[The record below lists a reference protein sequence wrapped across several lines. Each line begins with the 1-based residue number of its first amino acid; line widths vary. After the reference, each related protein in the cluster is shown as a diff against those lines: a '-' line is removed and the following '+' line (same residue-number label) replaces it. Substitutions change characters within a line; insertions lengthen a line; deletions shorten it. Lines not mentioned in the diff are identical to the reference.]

1 MTVALPRRRAA
12 LVAGFAAVLVLMA
25 GCANSV
31 HGSVDTAAP
40 QPALSEIDALEDPL
54 AYEGPSTALLPGAEI
69 EPIAE
74 SPEQQLPVTVTSYT
88 RVGEEEQVEI
98 VRTDR
103 VVAVDLAGSIAA
115 SVWALGFGDTLVG
128 VDQSTTFPGT
138 DDLDRVTSGGHTVNA
153 ESIIALA
160 PDVVMTDGTVG
171 PRDVIE
177 QLRDVGI
184 TVVFVDND
192 PSFQGAQDLARQVAA
207 VYGAPEAGERLAERI
222 GQEIDDTVA
231 EVAEF
236 VPDDESKRLRILF
249 LYLRGNAGVYYL
261 LGSESGADELISA
274 LGGVDVAGELGWEG
288 MRPMTDEALVAADP
302 DLILTMTGGIE
313 SVGGV
318 DGLLREKPAVALT
331 TAPEKRRIVD
341 MEDGAVLSF
350 GPRSATVVD
359 ALARAIYAPD
369 AAGPDAE

>member
-1 MTVALPRRRAA
+1 MSITPRRRRAA
-12 LVAGFAAVLVLMA
+12 LVAGLAAVLVLMA
-25 GCANSV
+25 GCSSSV
-31 HGSVDTAAP
+31 HGSAEGAAP
-40 QPALSEIDALEDPL
+40 QRPALSELDALEDPL
-54 AYEGPSTALLPGAEI
+54 AYEGPSTAVLPATEI
-69 EPIAE
+69 QPITE
-74 SPEQQLPVTVTSYT
+74 NPEQQLPTTVTSYT
-88 RVGEEEQVEI
+88 QAGDDEPIEI
-98 VRTDR
+98 TETDR

-115 SVWALGFGDTLVG
+115 SIWALGFGDTLVG

-138 DDLDRVTSGGHTVNA
+138 EDLDRVTSGGHTINA

-160 PDVVMTDGTVG
+160 PDVVITDGTVG

-192 PSFQGAQDLARQVAA
+192 PSFQGAQGLVRQVAG
-207 VYGAPEAGERLAERI
+207 VYGAPGVGEQLAERI
-222 GQEIDDTVA
+222 GQEIDDTIA

-236 VPDDESKRLRILF
+236 VPDDDADRLRILF

-261 LGSESGADELISA
+261 FGSESGADELISA

-302 DLILTMTGGIE
+302 DLILTMTSGIE

-318 DGLLREKPAVALT
+318 DGLLQEKPAVALT
-331 TAPEKRRIVD
+331 TAGEKRRIVD

-350 GPRSATVVD
+350 GPRSATVID

-369 AAGPDAE
+369 AGPDGE

>member
-1 MTVALPRRRAA
+1 MTVAIPRRRTA
-12 LVAGFAAVLVLMA
+12 LVAGFATVLVLMA
-25 GCANSV
+25 GCAGSV
-31 HGSVDTAAP
+31 HGSVDAAAP
-40 QPALSEIDALEDPL
+40 QPPLSEIDALEDPL
-54 AYEGPSTALLPGAEI
+54 AYEGPSTALLPDAEI

-74 SPEQQLPVTVTSYT
+74 SPEQQLPSTVTSYT
-88 RVGEEEQVEI
+88 RSGEEERVEI
-98 VRTDR
+98 TRTGR

-138 DDLDRVTSGGHTVNA
+138 ENLDRVTSGGHTVNA
-153 ESIIALA
+153 ESIIALG
-160 PDVVMTDGTVG
+160 PDVVITDGTVG

-184 TVVFVDND
+184 AVVFVDND
-192 PSFQGAQDLARQVAA
+192 PSFQGAQDLVRQVAG
-207 VYGAPEAGERLAERI
+207 VYGAPDAGEQLAERI
-222 GQEIDDTVA
+222 AQEIDDTIA
-231 EVAEF
+231 EVAEL
-236 VPDDESKRLRILF
+236 VPQDDADRLRILF

-261 LGSESGADELISA
+261 FGSESGADELISA

-318 DGLLREKPAVALT
+318 DGLLQEKPAVALT
-331 TAPEKRRIVD
+331 TAGEKRRIVD

-350 GPRSATVVD
+350 GPRSASVID

-369 AAGPDAE
+369 SAGADGE

>member
-1 MTVALPRRRAA
+1 MSVASRRRWTA
-12 LVAGFAAVLVLMA
+12 LVAGFAATLVLMT
-25 GCANSV
+25 GCASSV
-31 HGSVDTAAP
+31 HGSVDGAVP
-40 QPALSEIDALEDPL
+40 QPALSEIDALEDPR
-54 AYEGPSTALLPGAEI
+54 AYEGPSTALIPNVEI

-74 SPEQQLPVTVTSYT
+74 NPEQQLPSTVTSYT
-88 RVGEEEQVEI
+88 QTGDEEQIEI
-98 VRTDR
+98 TDTGR

-115 SVWALGFGDTLVG
+115 TVWGLGFGETLVG

-138 DDLDRVTSGGHTVNA
+138 EDLDRVTSGGHTVNA
-153 ESIIALA
+153 ETIIGLA
-160 PDVVMTDGTVG
+160 PDVVITDGTVG

-192 PSFQGAQDLARQVAA
+192 PSFQGAEELVRQVAG
-207 VYGAPEAGERLAERI
+207 VYGAPEVGELLAERI
-222 GQEIDDTVA
+222 GQEIDATIA
-231 EVAEF
+231 EVADL
-236 VPDDESKRLRILF
+236 VPDDEADRLRILF

-261 LGSESGADELISA
+261 FGSESGADELISA
-274 LGGVDVAGELGWEG
+274 LGCVDVAGELGWEG

-302 DLILTMTGGIE
+302 DLILTMTGGIA

-318 DGLLREKPAVALT
+318 DGLLQEKPAVALT
-331 TAPEKRRIVD
+331 TAGEKRRIVD

-350 GPRSATVVD
+350 GPRSATVID

-369 AAGPDAE
+369 STGSDGE

>member
-1 MTVALPRRRAA
+1 MSVASRRRWTA
-12 LVAGFAAVLVLMA
+12 LVAGFAATLVLMT
-25 GCANSV
+25 GCASSV
-31 HGSVDTAAP
+31 HGSVDGAVP
-40 QPALSEIDALEDPL
+40 QPALSEIDALEDPR
-54 AYEGPSTALLPGAEI
+54 AYEGPSTALIPNVEI

-74 SPEQQLPVTVTSYT
+74 NPEQQLPSTVTSYT
-88 RVGEEEQVEI
+88 QTGDEEQIEI
-98 VRTDR
+98 TDTGR

-115 SVWALGFGDTLVG
+115 TVWGLGFGETLVG

-138 DDLDRVTSGGHTVNA
+138 EDLDRVTSGGHTVNA
-153 ESIIALA
+153 ETIIGLA
-160 PDVVMTDGTVG
+160 PDVVGTVG

-192 PSFQGAQDLARQVAA
+192 PSFQGAEELVRQVAG
-207 VYGAPEAGERLAERI
+207 VYGAPEVGELLAERI
-222 GQEIDDTVA
+222 GQEIDATIA
-231 EVAEF
+231 EVADL
-236 VPDDESKRLRILF
+236 VPDDEADRLRILF

-261 LGSESGADELISA
+261 FGSESGADELISA
-274 LGGVDVAGELGWEG
+274 LGCVDVAGELGWEG

-302 DLILTMTGGIE
+302 DLILTMTGGIA

-318 DGLLREKPAVALT
+318 DGLLQEKPAVALT
-331 TAPEKRRIVD
+331 TAGEKRRIVD

-350 GPRSATVVD
+350 GPRSATVID

-369 AAGPDAE
+369 STGSDGE